1 MQSSNENLSKQQ
13 RKELKARLR
22 LEKELASSSIVN
34 PEDKFN
40 VLCVRFGNR
49 YGVQYVEKLRNMVE
63 RHLSIPYEFVCL
75 TDDNRPIRGVRSIV
89 QKNAGYQKGWWHKVH
104 MFDPSLDISG
114 RILYFDLDVIIHGK
128 IDKLLTVYKDKFLG
142 IQDFNRKFHPN
153 WQYLNSS
160 VMVWNH
166 REQSHIWTEF
176 KKNPQAAMK
185 MPGDQ
190 DWIWKTSKDR
200 IKWFPKDWIQ
210 SYKWEIRKREE
221 LIILNGKRKF
231 RETRDDITPSKE
243 CCVAVFH
250 GDPKPEETGDKFV
263 LDNWY

>member
-1 MQSSNENLSKQQ
+1 MQSSNENLSKEE
-13 RKELKARLR
+13 RKAFKAKLR
-22 LEKELASSSIVN
+22 LEKELAAASKVN
-34 PEDKFN
+34 PEEKFN

-49 YGVQYVEKLRNMVE
+49 YGVQYVEKLRNMVA
-63 RHLSIPYEFVCL
+63 RNLSIPYEFICL
-75 TDDNRPIRGVRSIV
+75 TDDLHPISGVRSII

-104 MFDPSLDISG
+104 MFDPSLPIAG
-114 RILYFDLDVIIHGK
+114 RILYFDLDVIIHGN
-128 IDKLLTVYKDKFLG
+128 INKLLTVYKDQFLG

-166 REQSHIWTEF
+166 GEQSHIWNDF
-176 KKNPQAAMK
+176 KKSPQVAMK

-200 IKWFPKDWIQ
+200 IKWFPKEWIQ

-221 LIILNGKRKF
+221 LTIVNGRRKF
-231 RETRDDITPSKE
+231 RETNNNINVSPE
-243 CCVAVFH
+243 CCVSVFH
-250 GDPKPEETGDKFV
+250 GDPKPENIDDKFV
-263 LDNWY
+263 LDHWR